1 MNLVQSSLIFLQK
14 FHLSTRTCAQ
24 LAAGM
29 LIILS
34 TGYAHSQT
42 PFNNNSESVLL
53 QGFYWDIYNDLPSQG
68 YWNMIRDK
76 SAEIK
81 ANGFDMVWTPPPT
94 NSSGGMGYHPR
105 QLNDLNSTFGS
116 RAQLKGMI
124 DTLHANG
131 VKAIADVVINHR
143 QGNNDCDANF
153 TNPNFPTEW
162 IVANDEWN
170 PGQAGCPTGG
180 NWESSGTNTKGKN
193 LDWGIAWSGARD
205 LDHENPLLRDA
216 IRGWM
221 LDVLGKGTNGVGFDG
236 WRYDVAHGYNSQ
248 WIGEYNDHTSAYFAV
263 GEAWYGVSDT
273 TNAATVASAR
283 QQLVSWLDQAK
294 GKSFAFDFT
303 TKYLL
308 NDVLGG
314 FSIINGVYTYKAPT
328 YQFGR
333 LRGADGL
340 PAGLIGVWPGRA
352 ATFVDNHDT
361 GPGKVCDY
369 QNSTGQAQLAM
380 DCAHLGQ
387 AYAYI
392 LTHPGIPTVFW
403 PDLENRGTAL
413 RQEILDLM
421 SYRREMGI
429 HSGNGTSGH
438 PVTIHR
444 AELDIY
450 AATIQGLRGEIAIQ
464 LGKPS
469 IIWQPP
475 GTGWVFR
482 KQGLDYWVWTRPTG
496 AATTTTA
503 AATTTTATA
512 TTTTTTS
519 SSSSSAASTKATVNF
534 TCQNGTTVT
543 GQNVYVVG
551 SISQLGSWNTTLARK
566 LTPNIYP
573 VWKGSFSDLP
583 PNTTIQWK
591 CIKRDVG
598 AVVWES
604 GANTVVT
611 TGAAGSS
618 VNSVGGF

>member
-1 MNLVQSSLIFLQK
+1 MNFVQSFLIFLQK
-14 FHLSTRTCAQ
+14 LSPWVRARALVVVGLLTA
-24 LAAGM
+24 LF
-29 LIILS
+29 S
-34 TGYAHSQT
+34 GYSYSQA

-53 QGFYWDIYNDLPSQG
+53 QGFYWDIYNDLPAQG

-94 NSSGGMGYHPR
+94 HSSGGMGYHPR

-124 DTLHANG
+124 DTLRANG
-131 VKAIADVVINHR
+131 VKAISDVVINHR

-153 TNPNFPTEW
+153 TNPIFPTEW
-162 IVANDEWN
+162 IVSNDEWT
-170 PGQAGCPTGG
+170 PGQPGCPTGG
-180 NWESSGTNTKGKN
+180 NWELSGSNLKSTR
-193 LDWGIAWSGARD
+193 LDWGIAWGGARD
-205 LDHENPLLRDA
+205 LDHENPQLRDA

-221 LDVLGKGTNGVGFDG
+221 YDVLGKGPNGVGFDG
-236 WRYDVAHGYNSQ
+236 WRYDVAHGFNSQ
-248 WIGEYNDHTSAYFAV
+248 WAGEYNTHTSAYFAV

-273 TNAATVASAR
+273 TNAQTVASAR
-283 QQLVSWLDQAK
+283 QQLVTWLDQGQ

-314 FSIINGVYTYKAPT
+314 FTISNGVYTYKAPS

-333 LRGADGL
+333 LRGADGR

-361 GPGKVCDY
+361 GPGKVCNY
-369 QNSTGQAQLAM
+369 QSSTGQAHLAM
-380 DCAHLGQ
+380 DCAHVGQ

-392 LTHPGIPTVFW
+392 LSHPGIPTVFW
-403 PDLENRGTAL
+403 PHLENHGTAL
-413 RQEILDLM
+413 RQEILNLM
-421 SYRREMGI
+421 KYRREMGV
-429 HSGNGTSGH
+429 HSGNGTTGH

-450 AATIQGLRGEIAIQ
+450 AATIQGLRGEMAIQ
-464 LGKPS
+464 MGKPS

-475 GTGWVFR
+475 GTGWVLR
-482 KQGLDYWVWTRPTG
+482 QQGLDYWIWTR
-496 AATTTTA
+496 AAG
-503 AATTTTATA
+503 TA
-512 TTTTTTS
+512 TTTSSTTTV
-519 SSSSSAASTKATVNF
+519 SSAAASSAPSTSKATVNF
-534 TCQNGTTVT
+534 TCQNGTTVA
-543 GQNVYVVG
+543 GQSVYVVG
-551 SISQLGSWNTTLARK
+551 SISQLGSWNASLARK
-566 LTPNIYP
+566 LAPNVYP

-591 CIKRDVG
+591 CVKSDVG

-604 GANTVVT
+604 GSNNVVT
-611 TGAAGSS
+611 TGAASTS
-618 VNSVGGF
+618 VNAVGGF